1 MSNDQDLRKVNEIVG
16 EALKALVDSGVP
28 VEFVGSFATTYPA
41 KVAQI
46 MGSPGKPVASMDL
59 EQLIQAT
66 VARTVETVV
75 AGRPRK
81 LREHTVTK
89 VNVTVHGKRT
99 TVTLG
104 KELLASLASVCGS
117 PRKATEIV
125 RRCAQDAPLNV
136 ENRSAWMA
144 EKLQGYLSHDSLS
157 LASARPH

>member
-28 VEFVGSFATTYPA
+28 VEFVGAFATTYPA

-46 MGSPGKPVASMDL
+46 MGSPRPVASLDL

-66 VARTVETVV
+66 VARTVETVI

-81 LREHTVTK
+81 LREQTVSK

-104 KELLASLASVCGS
+104 KELLASLVSVCGS

-144 EKLQGYLSHDSLS
+144 EKLQGYLPMDSLP
-157 LASARPH
+157 LASVRPH